1 MTDPGALTLDQY
13 LFDRDARRAEAEA
26 PPSPAT
32 PVDIVAADGTRLV
45 GARYAARGDRG
56 GPVTVIAGATGVRQ
70 RYYARF
76 AAWLAGQGVDVVTF
90 DYRGIGDSLE
100 GEVSASRARMRDWG
114 ALDLAAALDWTRD
127 ALGARAV
134 GVVGHSAGG
143 QLVGLLPDVR
153 RVAAL
158 VTVGSQS
165 GDYRLWPAPSR
176 WRMALLWYGLVPG
189 VTRAAGFLPGRL
201 GVGES
206 LPAGVALEWA
216 RWCRTRGYFDGDPS
230 VDVRARLGEVRA
242 PLLGYSFDDDPYA
255 PPAAV
260 DALLALYA
268 NADVTRRKVS
278 ASARLG
284 HFGFFRPRARER
296 YWTEARDF
304 LRRGLAASAGRA

>member
-1 MTDPGALTLDQY
+1 MAQLQALTLDQY

-26 PPSPAT
+26 PDPPPSS
-32 PVDIVAADGTRLV
+32 VDVVAADGMRLV
-45 GARYAARGDRG
+45 GTHYPARGAKRA
-56 GPVTVIAGATGVRQ
+56 PAVVIAGATGVRQ

-76 AAWLAGQGVDVVTF
+76 AAWLAGQGVDVLTF
-90 DYRGIGDSLE
+90 DYRGIGDSLD
-100 GEVSASRARMRDWG
+100 GDIGDSPARMRDWG
-114 ALDLAAALDWTRD
+114 ALDLAAALDWTAD

-153 RVAAL
+153 RVAAV

-165 GDYRLWPAPSR
+165 GDFRLWPAPAR

-216 RWCRTRGYFDGDPS
+216 RWCRTRGYFDGDAS
-230 VDVRARLGEVRA
+230 VDVRTRLGEVRA

-260 DALLALYA
+260 DALLSLYA
-268 NADVTRRKVS
+268 NADVRRRKVG

-284 HFGFFRPRARER
+284 HFGFFRSRARER
-296 YWTEARDF
+296 YWTEVRDF
-304 LRRGLAASAGRA
+304 LRESLEGAAAGA